1 MQIELFSPYEKQREI
16 IDTYI
21 ESSHLF
27 GVVVAPRGSGK
38 TLLAMNMML
47 YWVLGSKNQKGGWI
61 SPVYNQAKAV
71 YDAIVLAAKDV
82 IVQNNRQDLNITF
95 VNGSTLKF
103 LSTDNADNIRGFR
116 FTHIV
121 IDEAAFQ
128 RERSIDQVVLPTLN
142 PNGKKCLMISTPKS
156 KNHFFS
162 WYNKGIS
169 QDSNV
174 ISFKIP
180 LTECPYV
187 SKELIQAAKDSL
199 PPDIFKQEF
208 LGEFIDSSNDVF
220 TGVDKVSFL
229 TQYEEPNNQKVFIGV
244 DTGLSG
250 DSSVLALISPTGRVL
265 GIHTLNQTDINKVAT
280 TFTNILNQYDVVGG
294 YIESN
299 GIGRA
304 TYDLMSPKFRKVKEW
319 FTTIGN
325 KTDLVRKLI
334 NDIETQTIELP
345 TQELCPDLHTEFS
358 QYTYKMSPTGKL
370 SFSHSPGGHDDI
382 IDALMLANYSRVQ
395 FVDRRPITISNIKSV
410 KPTFGGG
417 PR

>member
-1 MQIELFSPYEKQREI
+1 MDIKLFTPYQKQKEI
-16 IDTYI
+16 IDNYI
-21 ESSHLF
+21 DSDTLF

-47 YWVLGSKNQKGGWI
+47 YWVLSKKNQKGGWI
-61 SPVYNQAKAV
+61 SPVYNQAKSV
-71 YDAIVLAAKDV
+71 YDQIVLAAKEV
-82 IVQNNRQDLNITF
+82 IIQNNRQDLNITF

-116 FTHIV
+116 FTHVV
-121 IDEAAFQ
+121 IDECAFQ
-128 RERSIDQVVLPTLN
+128 RERAIDQVVLPTLN

-156 KNHFFS
+156 KNHFFT

-169 QDSNV
+169 EDNNIV
-174 ISFKIP
+174 SFKVP

-187 SKELIQAAKDSL
+187 SQELIQAAKESL

-220 TGVDKVSFL
+220 VGVDRVSIL
-229 TQYEEPNNQKVFIGV
+229 GQYEEPRNQDAFIGI

-250 DSSVLALISPTGRVL
+250 DASVLALISPIGKVL
-265 GIHTLNQTDINKVAT
+265 GIHIINQTDINTVAT
-280 TFTNILNQYDVVGG
+280 VFTNILRGYNVVGG

-304 TYDLMSPKFRKVKEW
+304 TYDLVQPKYRKIKEW
-319 FTTIGN
+319 FTTQNN

-334 NDIETQTIELP
+334 SDIETGYIELP
-345 TQELCPDLHTEFS
+345 SQELCPQLHTEFS

-370 SFSHSPGGHDDI
+370 SFGHIPGGHDDVL
-382 IDALMLANYSRVQ
+382 DALMLANYSRVQ
-395 FVDRRPITISNIKSV
+395 FTEKKPIKISSISNVRPS
-410 KPTFGGG
+410 FGS